1 MPHDKVKYS
10 CFQDDDDDDDDD
22 DYYSKLVIRKW
33 PRV

>member
-22 DYYSKLVIRKW
+22 DYSKLVIRKW